1 MTQLHPLRMF
11 YPGQT
16 YKPEELVH
24 TPGDSTALPLHR
36 PTLKVHRTQRRTPAA
51 NALLYEQ
58 ADFRRPQLLSG
69 FTSDTGKLLP
79 RRTTKVAAKVQ
90 RKFYLEPL
98 RRNALWSQ
106 RHDARDRLMGKDGE
120 KRIIRLALVTLAE
133 LGYEHKTDRAVRRAI
148 AYKMRSAP
156 IGFTQVEFDRDDRRE
171 PEATG

>member
-1 MTQLHPLRMF
+1 MTERQRRNMQRRLRDGQPLTATKSRGGGGGGGGGPEEEGMTQLHPLRMF

-24 TPGDSTALPLHR
+24 TPGDSTALPLHL

-58 ADFRRPQLLSG
+58 ADYRRPQLLSG

-90 RKFYLEPL
+90 R
-98 RRNALWSQ
+98 A
-106 RHDARDRLMGKDGE
+106 
-120 KRIIRLALVTLAE
+120 IV
-133 LGYEHKTDRAVRRAI
+133 RAI
-148 AYKMRSAP
+148 KTARAM
-156 IGFTQVEFDRDDRRE
+156 
-171 PEATG
+171 ATLPYTNKGGGMQGKKRA